1 MNASSERGGGR
12 KTAQQRKA
20 PRERRMSIFGALWHS
35 SFARRRL
42 APRRGTDRH
51 PVITDWFHP
60 QWLATAIIILL
71 LSTADAL
78 LTLELIARGAT
89 EINPMMEP
97 LVHGSGHGFALW
109 KLGLTALGVVLL
121 TLLARMRIL
130 GGIAVGSILYIVLC
144 GYLVLVGYE
153 LWLLRKLGDF
163 TGLS

>member
-1 MNASSERGGGR
+1 MRHGQKRNAPG
-12 KTAQQRKA
+12 
-20 PRERRMSIFGALWHS
+20 ERRISIFGALWHG

-51 PVITDWFHP
+51 PVITDWFQP

-71 LSTADAL
+71 LSVADAL
-78 LTLELIARGAT
+78 LTLTLVARGAS
-89 EINPMMEP
+89 EINPLMEP

-121 TLLARMRIL
+121 TLFARMRIL
-130 GGIAVGSILYIVLC
+130 GGIAVGSILYVVLC

-153 LWLLRKLGDF
+153 LWLLSKLGGF